1 MQKCP
6 IAFYAKKKSCKY
18 HREICRIERLTLRR
32 ARLKFDTEIE
42 SLAGT
47 RRAPAA
53 GFAPGW

>member
-1 MQKCP
+1 MQKHL
-6 IAFYAKKKSCKY
+6 IVFYAKKESLQISQ
-18 HREICRIERLTLRR
+18 RNLQDRAPNASW

-47 RRAPAA
+47 RQVPDA